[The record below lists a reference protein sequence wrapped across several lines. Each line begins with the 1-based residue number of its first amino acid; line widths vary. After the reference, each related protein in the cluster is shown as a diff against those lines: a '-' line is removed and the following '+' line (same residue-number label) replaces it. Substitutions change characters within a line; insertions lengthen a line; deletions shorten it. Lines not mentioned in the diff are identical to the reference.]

1 MGLLAT
7 DRLTTATTTPNPQA
21 SPSSPPSAAAVAGR
35 LWRVL
40 DPPPFLLAGACLFL
54 VAAAV
59 AELAVP
65 ALTSA
70 TIEAATSGPGKVA
83 AITGLF
89 GRKASAAAAASAAAS
104 ASAEA
109 ALRTAVTRLACV
121 AFMYGSCAAAR
132 GGLFTL
138 LNTQLVHNLRT
149 QLFGALVA
157 APSDFFDSGDAA
169 GAATRLGAD
178 CAAVARCLS
187 TNLNVAARNLLAVVG
202 GAAYLCAASQEA
214 ATACAGVGAV
224 LAAVAVLYG
233 AYSRAAARAYQDRLA
248 DAGGVAEQAL
258 GRASTVRAL
267 GGESAEAARYGHA
280 LNRLRR
286 VANRQAA
293 AYFAVIAANAS
304 AYNLAKAVALA
315 AAGGAAL
322 RGGLSAP
329 ALTAVL
335 LYVDA
340 TASALLSLCDQ
351 FGAVMEALGAAER
364 VVAYLDAPPAPQ
376 LARTG
381 VAPPGRHILS
391 VVLENVSYTYPSR
404 PGVQALAGV
413 SLRLD
418 AGRRVALVGGSG
430 SGKSTLV
437 QLVLR
442 LRDPDGGRVMV
453 GGMDATAIDAAWLR
467 GRVALVE
474 QEPRLFA
481 DTVAANIAY
490 GLEVVSEGESRGGA
504 AAFSTAAASSTIPP
518 PRTTRAAIIAAAVA
532 ANAHAFISALPSG
545 YDTPV
550 TDRLLS
556 GGQRQRIA
564 LARALVRD
572 PDLLVLD
579 EATAALDAESE
590 AAVQAGLD
598 AAAAARPRCT
608 LIIAHR
614 LSTVRTA
621 DEIVVMEAGRVAERG
636 THAGLL
642 ATPGSAYAALVAR
655 QAGAGGLGGVVDL
668 APHESRRGTGEGGED
683 GGASPSSSSSS
694 SPLPEEGPD
703 AMMDGAGGRES
714 GEGGLAP
721 SGPLDTQRE
730 R

>member
-1 MGLLAT
+1 
-7 DRLTTATTTPNPQA
+7 
-21 SPSSPPSAAAVAGR
+21 
-35 LWRVL
+35 
-40 DPPPFLLAGACLFL
+40 
-54 VAAAV
+54 V

-70 TIEAATSGPGKVA
+70 AIAAATGGTAGPPPPGA
-83 AITGLF
+83 GLF
-89 GRKASAAAAASAAAS
+89 GRKAAAVAAAAAASTASSAAALQ
-104 ASAEA
+104 A
-109 ALRTAVTRLACV
+109 AVARLAAV
-121 AFMYGSCAAAR
+121 AILYGCCAAAR

-149 QLFGALVA
+149 QLFGALVG
-157 APSDFFDSGDAA
+157 APADFYDSGDAA

-187 TNLNVAARNLLAVVG
+187 TNLNVAARNALAVAG
-202 GAAYLCAASQEA
+202 GAAYLAAASPEA
-214 ATACAGVGAV
+214 AAACASVGAA
-224 LAAVAVLYG
+224 LASVAVLYG

-258 GRASTVRAL
+258 GRAATVRAL
-267 GGESAEAARYGHA
+267 GGEGAEAARYGAA

-293 AYFAVIAANAS
+293 AYFGVIAANAS

-322 RGGLSAP
+322 RGGLGAP

-351 FGAVMEALGAAER
+351 WGAVMEALGAAER

-381 VAPPGRHILS
+381 LAPSARHIAS
-391 VVLENVSYTYPSR
+391 VVLDNVSYTYPSR
-404 PGVQALAGV
+404 PGVRALDGV

-442 LRDPDGGRVMV
+442 LRDPDGGRVLV
-453 GGMDATAIDAAWLR
+453 GGMNARAIDAAWLR
-467 GRVALVE
+467 RRVALVE

-481 DTVAANIAY
+481 DSVAANIAY
-490 GLEVVSEGESRGGA
+490 GLEVVGEEEEEGEGGGEGGA
-504 AAFSTAAASSTIPP
+504 GGAGGAGASPPSSPSSSSTPSSIPR
-518 PRTTRAAIIAAAVA
+518 PRTTRSAIIAASVA
-532 ANAHAFISALPSG
+532 ANAHAFITALPQG
-545 YDTPV
+545 YDTPI

-614 LSTVRTA
+614 LSTVRSA
-621 DEIVVMEAGRVAERG
+621 DEIVVMEKGRVAERG

-642 ATPGSAYAALVAR
+642 ATPGSVYAALVAR
-655 QAGAGGLGGVVDL
+655 QAGAGGLGREVDL
-668 APHESRRGTGEGGED
+668 APHEARAEG
-683 GGASPSSSSSS
+683 
-694 SPLPEEGPD
+694 
-703 AMMDGAGGRES
+703 GAGGRGGGEGGGGGGGGGGAATEEPDALEAEA

-721 SGPLDTQRE
+721 AGAPLDTTGE